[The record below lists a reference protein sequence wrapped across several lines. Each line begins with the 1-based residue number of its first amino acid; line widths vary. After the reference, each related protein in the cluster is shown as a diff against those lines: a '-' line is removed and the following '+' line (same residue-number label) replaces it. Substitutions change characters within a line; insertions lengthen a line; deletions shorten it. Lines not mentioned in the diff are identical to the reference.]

1 MFEVWTIKTSRA
13 DGQTVLACIYRVT
26 IMQQHYPYRVFICA
40 SNFFGGKNMS
50 LHFFFRPG
58 EVHIQ
63 NFVKDL
69 SWDMDPVL
77 LCLVIISPPKV
88 FKWPCRKAQNVTN
101 CHVQNFIIKR
111 KKFKFNEFSLNRIV
125 AFCRKVRCQWNT
137 LVNTREKTS
146 ALFFWYGNKICI
158 QCGIS
163 AMMSMINS

>member
-1 MFEVWTIKTSRA
+1 MCIKFFRWEEH
-13 DGQTVLACIYRVT
+13 VT
-26 IMQQHYPYRVFICA
+26 A
-40 SNFFGGKNMS
+40 
-50 LHFFFRPG
+50 FFFRPG
-58 EVHIQ
+58 EVHIH

-69 SWDMDPVL
+69 SWDMDPVP
-77 LCLVIISPPKV
+77 LCLVIISSPKV

>member
-1 MFEVWTIKTSRA
+1 
-13 DGQTVLACIYRVT
+13 
-26 IMQQHYPYRVFICA
+26 MQQHYPYRVFICA

-69 SWDMDPVL
+69 SWDMDPVP

-125 AFCRKVRCQWNT
+125 AFCRKVRCQMKYACKHKGKNKCFVF
-137 LVNTREKTS
+137 LV
-146 ALFFWYGNKICI
+146 W
-158 QCGIS
+158 Q
-163 AMMSMINS
+163 

>member
-1 MFEVWTIKTSRA
+1 M
-13 DGQTVLACIYRVT
+13 CI
-26 IMQQHYPYRVFICA
+26 
-40 SNFFGGKNMS
+40 NFFLMGRTCQCIFLG
-50 LHFFFRPG
+50 LA

-63 NFVKDL
+63 NFVNL
-69 SWDMDPVL
+69 SWDMDPVP

-125 AFCRKVRCQWNT
+125 AFCRKVRSQWNT

-146 ALFFWYGNKICI
+146 ALFFCDTRYGNKICI

>member
-1 MFEVWTIKTSRA
+1 M
-13 DGQTVLACIYRVT
+13 CI
-26 IMQQHYPYRVFICA
+26 
-40 SNFFGGKNMS
+40 NFFLVG
-50 LHFFFRPG
+50 RPCHCIFLG
-58 EVHIQ
+58 LAEVHIQ

-101 CHVQNFIIKR
+101 FHVQNFVFKR

>member
-1 MFEVWTIKTSRA
+1 
-13 DGQTVLACIYRVT
+13 
-26 IMQQHYPYRVFICA
+26 MQQHYPYRVFICA

-69 SWDMDPVL
+69 SWDMDPVP

-101 CHVQNFIIKR
+101 RHVQNFIIKR

-125 AFCRKVRCQWNT
+125 AFCGKVRCQM
-137 LVNTREKTS
+137 KY
-146 ALFFWYGNKICI
+146 ACKHKGKNKCFVFL
-158 QCGIS
+158 
-163 AMMSMINS
+163 

>member
-1 MFEVWTIKTSRA
+1 M
-13 DGQTVLACIYRVT
+13 CI
-26 IMQQHYPYRVFICA
+26 
-40 SNFFGGKNMS
+40 NFFLMGRTCQCIFLG
-50 LHFFFRPG
+50 LA
-58 EVHIQ
+58 EVHIH

-69 SWDMDPVL
+69 SWDMDPVP

-125 AFCRKVRCQWNT
+125 AFCRKVRSQWNT

-146 ALFFWYGNKICI
+146 ALFFCDTRYGNKICI